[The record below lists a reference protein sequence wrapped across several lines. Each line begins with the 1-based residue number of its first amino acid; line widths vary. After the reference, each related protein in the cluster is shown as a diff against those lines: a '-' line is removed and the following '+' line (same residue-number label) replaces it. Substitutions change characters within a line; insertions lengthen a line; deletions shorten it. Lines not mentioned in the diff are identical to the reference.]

1 LTDTPTAAQLE
12 SRFNEVR
19 IEVGERCAQDSEFR
33 AAVLANP
40 QAALEA
46 EYELPAG
53 TLSELKVKVVEETLG
68 EVLLPIPAD
77 MANAELTDEQLEAVA
92 GGFAFTAAVTAGA
105 VAGAATTVA
114 AGGLVQAYTPAGRS
128 W

>member
-1 LTDTPTAAQLE
+1 MADTPTAAQLE

-40 QAALEA
+40 QAALEV

-53 TLSELKVKVVEETLG
+53 TLSGLNLKVVEENVG

-77 MANAELTDEQLEAVA
+77 MANAELTDDQLEAVA
-92 GGFAFTAAVTAGA
+92 GGFAFTAAVTASA
-105 VAGAATTVA
+105 VAGAAVGVSTGA
-114 AGGLVQAYTPAGRS
+114 LVQSTRAGRS